1 MDEVYRSIVLKK
13 DDAGFLHDEPDRIYI
28 FFPFVGQ
35 KDRIFIGSVVVNVRR
50 A

>member
-13 DDAGFLHDEPDRIYI
+13 DDAGFLYDEPDRIYV
-28 FFPFVGQ
+28 FLFVGQ
-35 KDRIFIGSVVVNVRR
+35 KDRIFIGSVVVNVRG

>member
-13 DDAGFLHDEPDRIYI
+13 DDEANRIYI
-28 FFPFVGQ
+28 FLFVGQ
-35 KDRIFIGSVVVNVRR
+35 KDQILIGSVVVNVRG